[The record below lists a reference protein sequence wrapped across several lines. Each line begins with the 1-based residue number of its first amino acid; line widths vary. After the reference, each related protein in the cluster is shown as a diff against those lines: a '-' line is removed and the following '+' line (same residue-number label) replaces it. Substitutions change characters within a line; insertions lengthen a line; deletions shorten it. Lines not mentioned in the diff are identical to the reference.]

1 MMTCTPRL
9 AALALGA
16 VLALGTATVVAQTTG
31 QEAVGPEPSPRIV
44 LPAFLPL
51 LSVPEARQPV
61 SLERVTVSADIVG
74 TLARSRI
81 ELVLHNP
88 NERALEGELQFPL
101 LEGQTIT
108 AFALDIHG
116 HLRPASPVDKARGQH
131 VFEDI
136 VRRGADPALLEK
148 TEGNNFKLRVY
159 PLPPQGERR
168 VALVISESLTPGK
181 DGRLSYRLP
190 LGFGD
195 QVGELNLDLHLAGVV
210 PDKLALSPVLE
221 GAAREVQ
228 DGDAVVRWQRKG
240 WNPKLADSIAQLSWP
255 AAETEIVVADRFEE
269 GSYFYGDVPV
279 QVPAAPRVAPRTLAL
294 IWDASGSGS
303 RRDHARE
310 FALLDL
316 WFKQL
321 GNVDVSLVV
330 ARDQA
335 EAPRNFSVK
344 SGNWQALRTAL
355 EVVPYDG
362 ATNPASWTVPD
373 VVGEVNGLALLFS
386 DGLANWGEA
395 GAPASR
401 IPLYAV
407 NAAAGADPVRLRAFA
422 EASGGAYLDLLR
434 ISPVEAATELGL
446 RRTRLVALSGT
457 GAEDIVSAS
466 AYPEGGHLMLAGKL
480 TQPVAR
486 VTLILETPTGE
497 HLERYLEVKAA
508 ALRPNAASA
517 DLFPGVAAQHWAGLT
532 LGRLEAERNIHRAA
546 IRRLG
551 QRFGLVTEE
560 TSLIILESLAD
571 YLRYEILPPAG
582 DLRVEYEQQLAQRH
596 AGQVKSRSAQLD
608 SIAPRFAEKV
618 KWWET
623 KFPKGEPPK
632 LTEAPDRVSRPMA
645 VMALAPAPNMNP
657 AAMSAPLARYV
668 AEQTAVMSERRMP
681 AGQPPPVGAA
691 HRADRVVR
699 VPSGQSAQSTPEI
712 GSDAMLAP
720 TPDVGPEAAIHLQ
733 PWQPDAAYARRLRD
747 ASDTERYAIYLDERG
762 SHVDST
768 AFFLDA
774 ASIFFDHGQT
784 DLAVRILSN
793 LAEMN
798 LENRHILRI
807 LAYSLRQ
814 AGQVRLALPLLK
826 RVRELAPDEPQSS
839 RDLGLAYAAD
849 GQNQAAIDALWE
861 TVGLPWRADFADID
875 LIALAE
881 LNAIAARTPGLDL
894 SRMDPRLMR
903 NLPLDLRAVLA
914 WDADNTDIDLW
925 VTDPNGEKAY
935 YAHPLT
941 YQGGRMSRD
950 FTAGY
955 GPEEFSLRTAK
966 PGRYEV
972 RAHFYGH
979 RQQIVSPY
987 TTLMLRLSTGFGTP
1001 SQKDQEVILR
1011 LSDKNEE
1018 VLVGSIEVAGKGGKS
1033 P

>member
-1 MMTCTPRL
+1 MKTLTQRL

-16 VLALGTATVVAQTTG
+16 VLALGATTVVAQTTG
-31 QEAVGPEPSPRIV
+31 QEAMGPEPSPRPV
-44 LPAFLPL
+44 LPAFRLL

-88 NERALEGELQFPL
+88 NERALEAELQFPL

-116 HLRPASPVDKARGQH
+116 HLRPASPVDKARGQQ

-148 TEGNNFKLRVY
+148 TQGNNFKLRVY
-159 PLPPQGERR
+159 PLPPKGERR
-168 VALVISESLTPGK
+168 VALVISETLTPGK

-195 QVGELNLDLHLAGVV
+195 QVGELSLDLHVAGVV
-210 PDKLALSPVLE
+210 PGKLALSPVLE
-221 GAAREVQ
+221 GAVREVQ
-228 DGDAVVRWQRKG
+228 DGDAVVRWLKKG
-240 WNPKLADSIAQLSWP
+240 WNPKLAGSIAQLSWQ
-255 AAETEIVVADRFEE
+255 AAKTEMLVADRFEE
-269 GSYFYGDVPV
+269 DSFFYGDVPV
-279 QVPAAPRVAPRTLAL
+279 NVPAAPRVAPRTLAL
-294 IWDASGSGS
+294 IWDASGSGN

-335 EAPRNFSVK
+335 EVPRNFSVK

-355 EVVPYDG
+355 EAVPYDG
-362 ATNPASWTVPD
+362 ATNPASWAVPD
-373 VVGEVNGLALLFS
+373 VVGEVNSLALLFS

-407 NAAAGADPVRLRAFA
+407 NAAAGADPVRLRALA

-446 RRTRLVALSGT
+446 RRTRLVALSGA
-457 GAEDIVSAS
+457 GAEALVSAS

-486 VTLILETPTGE
+486 VTLILESPTGE
-497 HLERYLEVKAA
+497 RLERHLAVKAA
-508 ALRPNAASA
+508 ALRPYAASA
-517 DLFPGVAAQHWAGLT
+517 DVFPGVAAQHWAGLT
-532 LGRLEAERNIHRAA
+532 LGRLEADRNLHRAE

-582 DLRVEYEQQLAQRH
+582 DLRVEYEQQLAQRQ

-632 LTEAPDRVSRPMA
+632 PTEDPDRASRPMA
-645 VMALAPAPNMNP
+645 VMAPAPNMDP
-657 AAMSAPLARYV
+657 AAMSAAQARYL
-668 AEQTAVMSERRMP
+668 AEQTARMSERRVP
-681 AGQPPPVGAA
+681 AEQPPPVGAVQ
-691 HRADRVVR
+691 RAERVVQ
-699 VPSGQSAQSTPEI
+699 VPSGQSAQSMQEI
-712 GSDAMLAP
+712 GSDAMRAP
-720 TPDVGPEAAIHLQ
+720 VPDAGPEAAIHLQ
-733 PWQPDAAYARRLRD
+733 QWQPDAAYARRLRD

-762 SHVDST
+762 SHEDST

-774 ASIFFDHGQT
+774 ANIFFDHGQT

-839 RDLGLAYAAD
+839 RDLGLAYAAN
-849 GQNQAAIDALWE
+849 GQSQAAIDVLWE
-861 TVGLPWRADFADID
+861 AVCLPWRADFADID

-894 SRMDPRLMR
+894 SRIDPRLMR
-903 NLPLDLRAVLA
+903 NLTLDLRAVLA

-1001 SQKDQEVILR
+1001 AQKDQEVILR
-1011 LSDKNEE
+1011 LSEKNEG
-1018 VLVGSIEVAGKGGKS
+1018 VLVGSIEVAGKGGK
-1033 P
+1033 